1 MIATVSPYAD
11 FLLKIINIIALFYAF
26 YKFTKKPGEDL
37 TEKLAKLEARV
48 EKLEQSLNNN
58 WEQTRKSQTILDDI
72 QLCILYLL
80 DFEVAYCAQAGKK
93 EGAEKI
99 DTTGLDEA
107 RKIIRQRLKQ

>member
-1 MIATVSPYAD
+1 MIAAVSPYAD

-37 TEKLAKLEARV
+37 TEKLAKLESRV

-58 WEQTRKSQTILDDI
+58 WEQTRKSQTVLDDI

-80 DFEVAYCAQAGKK
+80 DFEVAYCANKAG
-93 EGAEKI
+93 EEKI
-99 DTTGLDEA
+99 DTSNLDEA